1 MKTTLLALCAFAFLA
16 AIGLFLKEKQVSLAL
31 GSQMSEQK
39 LELIALSEHL
49 DQLELEKESSLQII
63 EKLRAQQQSLQV
75 KLDLQAAELTVAREA
90 LHSESDLLQKAN
102 AQLSTTKANLS
113 TLNTTL
119 LETERKLKASS
130 QSGKIAQLQERIQDL
145 EATNVQ
151 LVAQLQTKSEQSSQT
166 STPNTVIP

>member
-39 LELIALSEHL
+39 LELIALSEQL

-63 EKLRAQQQSLQV
+63 QKLRAQQQSLQV

-130 QSGKIAQLQERIQDL
+130 QSGKIAQLQERIRDL

-166 STPNTVIP
+166 STPNTLIP